1 MKKVLLGETYSCN
14 VYLVPNEVADNLGDY
29 CMEYEKWVWGTS
41 PEAEKLRKKH
51 RPCPNNEEF
60 VKVYLNKVK
69 FPQYESKLVEELE
82 IVGGCIIDELMPNPN
97 LPDKYRNNP
106 EYNQL
111 PYFYF

>member
-51 RPCPNNEEF
+51 RPCPNDEEF